1 MNNED
6 KDLTFFWLSYARES
20 IEEANVLLREDMSYR
35 SVMNRLYYAMFYVV
49 LALLN
54 DKGLSTSK
62 HRGALHL
69 FDLEFIKTSIFSKE
83 LTKVF
88 HQGFNLRL
96 IGDYSDQIEITKEDI
111 DKIMPKAQNFVK
123 KIEEYLL
130 KKIEDNQK
138 DNDLK

>member
-1 MNNED
+1 MNNEG

-69 FDLEFIKTSIFSKE
+69 FDLKFIKTNIFSKE
-83 LTKVF
+83 LTKVL

-96 IGDYSDQIEITKEDI
+96 RGDYSYQIEITKEDI
-111 DKIMPKAQNFVK
+111 DEIMPKVENFVK

-130 KKIEDNQK
+130 NKIEDSEK
-138 DNDLK
+138 DNDPK